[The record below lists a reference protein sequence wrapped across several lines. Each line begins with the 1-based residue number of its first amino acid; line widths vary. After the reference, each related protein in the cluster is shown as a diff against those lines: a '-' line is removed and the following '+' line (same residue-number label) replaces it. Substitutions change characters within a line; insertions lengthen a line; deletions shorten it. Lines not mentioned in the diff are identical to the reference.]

1 MTTYNETQLAK
12 LIKMAAEAQLR
23 PNGNPAPQLAP
34 KAIAKKYGLTQRE
47 VTKQITRRR
56 PRLKGSNTPE
66 S

>member
-12 LIKMAAEAQLR
+12 LIQHAAEAQLR

-47 VTKQITRRR
+47 VRERIEAAKERIKAQ
-56 PRLKGSNTPE
+56 
-66 S
+66 

>member
-23 PNGNPAPQLAP
+23 HVGNQAPQLAP

-47 VTKQITRRR
+47 VTKQINAAKAAI
-56 PRLKGSNTPE
+56 KGH
-66 S
+66 